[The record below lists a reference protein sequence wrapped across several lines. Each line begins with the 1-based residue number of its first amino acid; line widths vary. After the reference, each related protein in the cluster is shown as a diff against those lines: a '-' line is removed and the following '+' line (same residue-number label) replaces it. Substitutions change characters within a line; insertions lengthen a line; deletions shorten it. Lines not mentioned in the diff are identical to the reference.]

1 MQVQLSWFSRE
12 RRHADTVAGAAF
24 VKKTDKSVDQDI
36 WNHPDRLRKWT
47 IERLQRLDSEAYPN
61 PLPSLLDFPGDPRL
75 TWEARYL
82 AEERAADEQIR
93 NELRR
98 VKKNRP
104 EDYDL
109 TLSRNPELKGYLQS
123 MRGRPKGHQPGLEKA
138 WAEVGRIRQL
148 WQQAFSRSYIKGAGF
163 PLSYEIAAE
172 RWDVTPE
179 EIDNYRKNRSR
190 VSD

>member
-1 MQVQLSWFSRE
+1 LTR
-12 RRHADTVAGAAF
+12 T
-24 VKKTDKSVDQDI
+24 I

-47 IERLQRLDSEAYPN
+47 IERLPEAYPN
-61 PLPSLLDFPGDPRL
+61 PLPSLLDFPGGPRL

-82 AEERAADEQIR
+82 AEERAADKQIR

-123 MRGRPKGHQPGLEKA
+123 VRGRPKGHQPGL
-138 WAEVGRIRQL
+138 Q
-148 WQQAFSRSYIKGAGF
+148 
-163 PLSYEIAAE
+163 
-172 RWDVTPE
+172 
-179 EIDNYRKNRSR
+179 
-190 VSD
+190 

>member
-1 MQVQLSWFSRE
+1 M
-12 RRHADTVAGAAF
+12 
-24 VKKTDKSVDQDI
+24 KKTDKSVDQDI

-47 IERLQRLDSEAYPN
+47 IERLQRLDSAAYPK
-61 PLPSLLDFPGDPRL
+61 PLPSLLDSPGDPRI

-93 NELRR
+93 NALRR
-98 VKKNRP
+98 VKKNRQ
-104 EDYDL
+104 EDFGSI
-109 TLSRNPELKGYLQS
+109 LSRNPELEGYLQS
-123 MRGRPKGHQPGLEKA
+123 VHGRPKGHQPGLEKA
-138 WAEVGRIRQL
+138 WAEIARIRQL
-148 WQQAFSRSYIKGAGF
+148 WRQAFGRSYIKGAGF

>member
-1 MQVQLSWFSRE
+1 M
-12 RRHADTVAGAAF
+12 
-24 VKKTDKSVDQDI
+24 KKTAKSVDQDI

-47 IERLQRLDSEAYPN
+47 IERLQRLDFRTYPN

-148 WQQAFSRSYIKGAGF
+148 WQQAFGRSYIKGAGF

-172 RWDVTPE
+172 RWGVTPE
-179 EIDNYRKNRSR
+179 EIDNYRKNRSP

>member
-1 MQVQLSWFSRE
+1 M
-12 RRHADTVAGAAF
+12 
-24 VKKTDKSVDQDI
+24 KKIDKSVDQDI

-47 IERLQRLDSEAYPN
+47 IERLQRLDSDAYPN
-61 PLPSLLDFPGDPRL
+61 PLPSLLDSPGDPRL

-82 AEERAADEQIR
+82 AEERAVDEQIR

-148 WQQAFSRSYIKGAGF
+148 WQQAFSRSYIKGTGF

-172 RWDVTPE
+172 RWNVTPE

-190 VSD
+190 GSD

>member
-1 MQVQLSWFSRE
+1 M
-12 RRHADTVAGAAF
+12 
-24 VKKTDKSVDQDI
+24 KKTDKSVDQDI

-47 IERLQRLDSEAYPN
+47 IERLQRLDSDAYPN
-61 PLPSLLDFPGDPRL
+61 HLPSLLDTPGNPRL

-109 TLSRNPELKGYLQS
+109 ILSDNPGLKGYLQS
-123 MRGRPKGHQPGLEKA
+123 VRGRPKGHQLGLEQA
-138 WAEVGRIRQL
+138 WGGNCTHSPAL
-148 WQQAFSRSYIKGAGF
+148 
-163 PLSYEIAAE
+163 AASFWSIVHK
-172 RWDVTPE
+172 R
-179 EIDNYRKNRSR
+179 RR
-190 VSD
+190 VSALVRDRCRALGCNSRRNR

>member
-1 MQVQLSWFSRE
+1 L
-12 RRHADTVAGAAF
+12 

-47 IERLQRLDSEAYPN
+47 IEQLQRLDSDAYPN
-61 PLPSLLDFPGDPRL
+61 PLPSLLDSPGDPRL

-98 VKKNRP
+98 VKKNCQ
-104 EDYDL
+104 EDFGSI
-109 TLSRNPELKGYLQS
+109 LSRNPELEGYLQS
-123 MRGRPKGHQPGLEKA
+123 VRGRPKGHQPGLEKA
-138 WAEVGRIRQL
+138 WAEIARIRQL
-148 WQQAFSRSYIKGAGF
+148 WRQAFGRSYIKSAGF

>member
-1 MQVQLSWFSRE
+1 
-12 RRHADTVAGAAF
+12 
-24 VKKTDKSVDQDI
+24 VKKTAKSIDQDI

-47 IERLQRLDSEAYPN
+47 IERLQRLDSDAYPN

-148 WQQAFSRSYIKGAGF
+148 WQQAFSLTESQ
-163 PLSYEIAAE
+163 
-172 RWDVTPE
+172 
-179 EIDNYRKNRSR
+179 SR
-190 VSD
+190 GGRF

>member
-1 MQVQLSWFSRE
+1 M
-12 RRHADTVAGAAF
+12 
-24 VKKTDKSVDQDI
+24 KKTAKSIDQDI

-148 WQQAFSRSYIKGAGF
+148 WQQAFSLTESQ
-163 PLSYEIAAE
+163 
-172 RWDVTPE
+172 
-179 EIDNYRKNRSR
+179 SR
-190 VSD
+190 GGRF

>member
-1 MQVQLSWFSRE
+1 M
-12 RRHADTVAGAAF
+12 AGAAL

-148 WQQAFSRSYIKGAGF
+148 WQQAFGRSYIKGAGF

>member
-1 MQVQLSWFSRE
+1 MGRPDSASPNRE
-12 RRHADTVAGAAF
+12 E
-24 VKKTDKSVDQDI
+24 Q
-36 WNHPDRLRKWT
+36 
-47 IERLQRLDSEAYPN
+47 LQRLDSDAYPN
-61 PLPSLLDFPGDPRL
+61 PLPSLLDSPGDPRL

-109 TLSRNPELKGYLQS
+109 ILSDNPGLKGYLQS
-123 MRGRPKGHQPGLEKA
+123 VRGRPKGHQPGLEKA
-138 WAEVGRIRQL
+138 WAEIARIRQL
-148 WQQAFSRSYIKGAGF
+148 WQQAFGRSYIKGAGF

-179 EIDNYRKNRSR
+179 EIDNYRKNRS
-190 VSD
+190 D

>member
-1 MQVQLSWFSRE
+1 M
-12 RRHADTVAGAAF
+12 
-24 VKKTDKSVDQDI
+24 KKTDKSVDQDI

-61 PLPSLLDFPGDPRL
+61 PLPSLLDSPGDPRL

-82 AEERAADEQIR
+82 AEERAVDEQIR

-123 MRGRPKGHQPGLEKA
+123 MRGRPKGH
-138 WAEVGRIRQL
+138 AEVGRIRQL

>member
-1 MQVQLSWFSRE
+1 
-12 RRHADTVAGAAF
+12 

-47 IERLQRLDSEAYPN
+47 IEQLQRLESDAYPH
-61 PLPSLLDFPGDPRL
+61 PLPSLLDTPGDPRL
-75 TWEARYL
+75 TWDARYL
-82 AEERAADEQIR
+82 AGERAADEQIR

-104 EDYDL
+104 EDYGSI
-109 TLSRNPELKGYLQS
+109 LSHNPELEGYLQS
-123 MRGRPKGHQPGLEKA
+123 VRGRPKGHQAGLEQA
-138 WAEVGRIRQL
+138 WAEIARIRQL
-148 WQQAFSRSYIKGAGF
+148 WQQAFGRSYIKGAGF
-163 PLSYEIAAE
+163 PLAYEIAAE

>member
-1 MQVQLSWFSRE
+1 MDDR
-12 RRHADTVAGAAF
+12 AAPALGF
-24 VKKTDKSVDQDI
+24 RSISQ
-36 WNHPDRLRKWT
+36 
-47 IERLQRLDSEAYPN
+47 S
-61 PLPSLLDFPGDPRL
+61 PSIPLDFPGDPRL

>member
-1 MQVQLSWFSRE
+1 
-12 RRHADTVAGAAF
+12 

-109 TLSRNPELKGYLQS
+109 TLFRNPELKGYLQS

-148 WQQAFSRSYIKGAGF
+148 WQQAFSLTESQ
-163 PLSYEIAAE
+163 
-172 RWDVTPE
+172 
-179 EIDNYRKNRSR
+179 SR
-190 VSD
+190 GGRF

>member
-1 MQVQLSWFSRE
+1 
-12 RRHADTVAGAAF
+12 
-24 VKKTDKSVDQDI
+24 
-36 WNHPDRLRKWT
+36 
-47 IERLQRLDSEAYPN
+47 
-61 PLPSLLDFPGDPRL
+61 
-75 TWEARYL
+75 
-82 AEERAADEQIR
+82 
-93 NELRR
+93 
-98 VKKNRP
+98 
-104 EDYDL
+104 L

-138 WAEVGRIRQL
+138 WAEIARIRQL
-148 WQQAFSRSYIKGAGF
+148 WQRAFGRSYIKGAGF